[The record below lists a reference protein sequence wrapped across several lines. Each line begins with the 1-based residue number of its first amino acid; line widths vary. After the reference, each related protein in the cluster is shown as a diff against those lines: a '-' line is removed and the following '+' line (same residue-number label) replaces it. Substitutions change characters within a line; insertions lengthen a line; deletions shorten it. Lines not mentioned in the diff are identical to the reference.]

1 MLDSVRKALRISSN
15 HFDDE
20 LQDLI
25 DAAKADLALSGI
37 SPDKVPEEGQVSDPL
52 IRRAITTYV
61 KAHFGLDNPDSEKYQ
76 QSYNML
82 KQHLTLSSEYTGGDT
97 DAV

>member
-1 MLDSVRKALRISSN
+1 MLDRVRKALRISSN

-37 SPDKVPEEGQVSDPL
+37 SPDKLPKEGEIDPL
-52 IRRAITTYV
+52 IRRAITTYA

-76 QSYNML
+76 LSYNML
-82 KQHLTLSSEYTGGDT
+82 KQHLTLSSEYTGGDA